1 MASYQKSTGKCTHA
15 FYQVYESE
23 ELPTATKTNYIETSP
38 YLNTPSLK
46 SPNRIHAKMQG
57 VRESIG
63 SMINEMSH
71 KKNQNN

>member
-1 MASYQKSTGKCTHA
+1 MQSYKKSTNETAKCTR
-15 FYQVYESE
+15 FTNLVNDSD
-23 ELPTATKTNYIETSP
+23 LPTATKTNYIETSP

-46 SPNRIHAKMQG
+46 SPSRIHAKMQE

-71 KKNQNN
+71 KKS